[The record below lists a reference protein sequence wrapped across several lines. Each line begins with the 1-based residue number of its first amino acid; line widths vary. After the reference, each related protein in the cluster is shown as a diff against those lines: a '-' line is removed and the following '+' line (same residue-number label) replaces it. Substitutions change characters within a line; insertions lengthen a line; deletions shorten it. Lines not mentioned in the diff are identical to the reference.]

1 MSTALFYKE
10 LGKLLYAMALAD
22 KTITKE
28 EKEEVSKQIA
38 ERLLHKEVDADQ
50 FGSNEAWITQF
61 SFDTTEEVGGS
72 GEEAFEEFLTFI
84 KQYRNELTEQEI
96 EICYRLSE
104 HVANAYRHVN
114 KNESKMLISLR
125 NYLMGLHT
133 AQLIF

>member
-114 KNESKMLISLR
+114 KNESKMLTSLR

>member
-22 KTITKE
+22 NSISKE
-28 EKEEVSKQIA
+28 EKEVITKQIA
-38 ERLLHKEVDADQ
+38 ERLLHKEVDTDQ

-61 SFDTTEEVGGS
+61 SFDTTEEA
-72 GEEAFEEFLTFI
+72 GESADETFEEFLTFI

-114 KNESKMLISLR
+114 KKESKMLSSLR

>member
-22 KTITKE
+22 NSISKE
-28 EKEEVSKQIA
+28 EKEVITKQIA

-61 SFDTTEEVGGS
+61 SFDTTEEA
-72 GEEAFEEFLTFI
+72 GESADETFEEFLTFI

-114 KNESKMLISLR
+114 KKESKMLSSLR

>member
-22 KTITKE
+22 NSISKE

-50 FGSNEAWITQF
+50 FGTNEAWITQF
-61 SFDTTEEVGGS
+61 SFDTTEEIGTS
-72 GEEAFEEFLTFI
+72 AEEAFDEFLSFI

-96 EICYRLSE
+96 EICYRLSD
-104 HVANAYRHVN
+104 HISNAYRHVN
-114 KNESKMLISLR
+114 KKESKMLTSLR
-125 NYLMGLHT
+125 TYLMGLHT
-133 AQLIF
+133 SLLIF

>member
-114 KNESKMLISLR
+114 KNENKMLTSLR

>member
-22 KTITKE
+22 NTITKE
-28 EKEEVSKQIA
+28 EKEQVSKQIA

-61 SFDTTEEVGGS
+61 SFDTTEELGGS
-72 GEEAFEEFLTFI
+72 GEEAFEEFLAFI

-114 KNESKMLISLR
+114 KNESKMLTSLR

>member
-61 SFDTTEEVGGS
+61 SFDTTEEVGGG

>member
-22 KTITKE
+22 NTISNE

-38 ERLLHKEVDADQ
+38 ERLLHKEMDADQ

-61 SFDTTEEVGGS
+61 SFDTTEDAGENA
-72 GEEAFEEFLTFI
+72 EEAFEEFLSFV
-84 KQYRNELTEQEI
+84 KQYRNELTAQEI
-96 EICYRLSE
+96 DICYKLSE

-114 KNESKMLISLR
+114 KKESNILR
-125 NYLMGLHT
+125 TLRTYLMGLHT